1 MCRLVGGHRE
11 ATGSQISTCC
21 KQSLQN
27 STSERTTIPNAK
39 DSLASSVVTRY
50 QTVVPNKVANEPNS
64 NAKKQTK
71 QLLHVHSKLV
81 HSVFCVFRACIRN
94 LRNASVNVSQSTA
107 Y

>member
-1 MCRLVGGHRE
+1 MCRLVGGHGE

-39 DSLASSVVTRY
+39 DSLAPSAVTRY

-71 QLLHVHSKLV
+71 ELLPVHSKLYTV
-81 HSVFCVFRACIRN
+81 VYTVSSVCSGHAFAI
-94 LRNASVNVSQSTA
+94 
-107 Y
+107 